1 MIKVDEFKFVEILI
15 KAMSE
20 GANEA
25 FIRDVPILEDST
37 IKNYLQKI
45 IQGNLLELDDK
56 GCENLLAVVN
66 FCFDA
71 D

>member
-1 MIKVDEFKFVEILI
+1 MIKVDELKLVEILTG
-15 KAMSE
+15 AMAE

-25 FIRDVPILEDST
+25 FIMDVPILEDST
-37 IKNYLQKI
+37 IKNYLQEI

-56 GCENLLAVVN
+56 DCEKLWDVVN

>member
-25 FIRDVPILEDST
+25 FIRDVPILEDSS
-37 IKNYLQKI
+37 IKNYLQEI

-56 GCENLLAVVN
+56 DCENLRAVIN

>member
-20 GANEA
+20 RANEA
-25 FIRDVPILEDST
+25 FIRDVPILEDAT

-56 GCENLLAVVN
+56 GCENLRAVVN

>member
-1 MIKVDEFKFVEILI
+1 MIKVDEFKLVEILI

-66 FCFDA
+66 FCFD
-71 D
+71 